1 LNSESVHLETEPAD
15 LSKEAFSAPFPK
27 LDRLIGGMRALEQWY
42 AQDFERRIAGLTELL
57 RTQITEELQA
67 QFSSEMVSQV
77 ERFRRQYEERLYV
90 QSNQWESQR
99 QGLEKEVQE
108 LRRSGKAVLE
118 EISTTEVLLSKSA
131 QKGNSELERQTTD
144 AASLGKLVQ
153 MRIEELELKAYLRG
167 LRFRLPTEG

>member
-1 LNSESVHLETEPAD
+1 
-15 LSKEAFSAPFPK
+15 
-27 LDRLIGGMRALEQWY
+27 
-42 AQDFERRIAGLTELL
+42 
-57 RTQITEELQA
+57 
-67 QFSSEMVSQV
+67 
-77 ERFRRQYEERLYV
+77 V

-108 LRRSGKAVLE
+108 LRRTGKAVLE

-153 MRIEELELKAYLRG
+153 MRIDELELKAYLRG